1 MLVTLTPRQMRMGCN
16 HAIERKLESLYGK
29 FANHDFKPK
38 DFAWRDEI
46 EGTLAEIAVAEALNL
61 PWTGAKTWDAPA
73 DVGENIQVRWAADAT
88 RRLIIR
94 PCDTDTDIFYLV
106 TGDLGTYEIHGWI
119 TGAEGKQRDFMMAPG
134 DRPDAYF
141 VPQWVLHRL
150 DGDTVIPPPALAV
163 PTTMD
168 FLSKFTVT

>member
-73 DVGENIQVRWAADAT
+73 DVGENIQVRKTAAIGVDCEHCAFPITADAGH
-88 RRLIIR
+88 RPIR
-94 PCDTDTDIFYLV
+94 GCYRTESNPP
-106 TGDLGTYEIHGWI
+106 E
-119 TGAEGKQRDFMMAPG
+119 EK
-134 DRPDAYF
+134 
-141 VPQWVLHRL
+141 HRHCCSHHRKCA
-150 DGDTVIPPPALAV
+150 G
-163 PTTMD
+163 
-168 FLSKFTVT
+168 S